1 MNYNVTRHTLLF
13 IAGSIWILAGAN
25 ILRIGILSWLSDT
38 NDWIYKTGVAALVFL
53 FFFRLIFRKLLSKHT
68 QRIIQKKEKS
78 CPFSF
83 FDLRGW
89 MVMFVM
95 ITFGVV
101 IRKLGLMPAVF
112 ISVFYTGLSTALILT
127 GFLFLRQGYKVKKGR
142 YQI

>member
-1 MNYNVTRHTLLF
+1 MKYGVSRHTLLF

-38 NDWIYKTGVAALVFL
+38 NDWVCKTGVATLIFLL
-53 FFFRLIFRKLLSKHT
+53 FFLVIFRKLLRKHT
-68 QRIIQKKEKS
+68 QRILQKKEKS

-89 MVMFVM
+89 MVMIGM

-101 IRKLGLMPAVF
+101 IRTLGLMPAVF

-127 GFLFLRQGYKVKKGR
+127 GFLFLWQGYKVKKGR